1 MSATSVILIA
11 VIVLVVLAGA
21 SFATLAR
28 RSDVR
33 GAGAL
38 SDETVARDAPPVKQ
52 QEPKQQHRRALRSK
66 PKPLQ
71 FGPALTSCRRR
82 TSLQSHSS
90 LLTLMRLA
98 SADDSSST
106 VRRSH

>member
-11 VIVLVVLAGA
+11 VIALVVLAGA

-38 SDETVARDAPPVKQ
+38 SDETVARDRAEIELVLDVLLGERLEGVG
-52 QEPKQQHRRALRSK
+52 EPHDVAALARER
-66 PKPLQ
+66 
-71 FGPALTSCRRR
+71 F
-82 TSLQSHSS
+82 SLGGRH
-90 LLTLMRLA
+90 
-98 SADDSSST
+98 
-106 VRRSH
+106 